1 MSEPATTP
9 LVGELDSGP
18 AGYVLALGDDA
29 LVAAQRTGLW
39 ISRAPELEE
48 DLAMANIGLDQL
60 GQARLLLSLAGE
72 LEGAGRTEDDLA
84 YFRDERAFRNV
95 ALVERAQD
103 DFGVA
108 MVRLLLLAA
117 YQVELYAA
125 LCRSADPRLAAIAA
139 KAVKE
144 VRYHLEHAALWVVRL
159 GDGTEESHRRVS
171 AALTAEWP
179 YIEELFDGSW
189 VPTEL
194 VEGGF
199 AADHPALREP
209 VLARIGAV
217 LAEATL
223 APPDVPP
230 AVNAGRRGRHTESL
244 GHLLAEMQ
252 HLARSHPG
260 RRGDRRARSGLG
272 AGRRRSR
279 PGAARRHHRR
289 RASSRGHR
297 GRPGRGP
304 CGSPTY
310 SACPRRRPSGQ
321 TWCSATDRGGL
332 PGRARS
338 SWCSARPGPRTTS
351 PTRAAPN
358 SPRPGSPRPQPARTG
373 PAPDCA
379 CSDWADRNA
388 VPCPR
393 CASAHARELSR
404 FGATTCTALRV
415 LRRLRRSRSS
425 TSGCWCEPRREI
437 HRLQVGGIEL

>member
-230 AVNAGRRGRHTESL
+230 AVNAGRRGRHTSRSATC
-244 GHLLAEMQ
+244 LAEMQ
-252 HLARSHPG
+252 HLARRSHPG
-260 RRGDRRARSGLG
+260 RVVTSPETRSGLG
-272 AGRRRSR
+272 AGRPAFSARSC
-279 PGAARRHHRR
+279 P
-289 RASSRGHR
+289 SSPSPTWAILAGHR

-304 CGSPTY
+304 CGSPTC
-310 SACPRRRPSGQ
+310 SACRRRRRSGQ

-351 PTRAAPN
+351 PTRAAPS
-358 SPRPGSPRPQPARTG
+358 SPRAGSPAAMAETG
-373 PAPDCA
+373 PAPGSPA
-379 CSDWADRNA
+379 LTGPTGTRSA
-388 VPCPR
+388 CPR
-393 CASAHARELSR
+393 CAQRARAGEQPVQCHDLPR
-404 FGATTCTALRV
+404 CGYCQAPEKPFEHFQV
-415 LRRLRRSRSS
+415 L
-425 TSGCWCEPRREI
+425 
-437 HRLQVGGIEL
+437 V